1 MQNPQLQYYQAQA
14 RFAQLAH
21 VQAQQQMLKY
31 AQLQATQAQAIAT
44 ATAAQLAMQQAAFAN
59 STSGRSTPCV
69 PSASH
74 GQQVSLKRTAIHG
87 DVKLCELGELS
98 KLLLVWGTTDLT
110 VLAREFGSFSPMS
123 IGLVYP
129 AKSKGSCALIK
140 FNTINEAM
148 NAKANLPLSQFVIHY
163 AHQPITI
170 TARSSKARRA
180 SAATAANAEIARAVK
195 SGLQLEDFD
204 SDTPAEWGS
213 SRPPAM
219 SRSGV
224 STPSSFSPAYSAFT
238 SPGASSFSS
247 PGTSAPASPYL
258 RGMTS
263 PSQHIPTASFTPAA
277 LYLQQQQQQLH
288 LLQQQL
294 QKQAS
299 APPSPSETVA
309 VAGAPSTAA
318 FAATKPSVEEKTT
331 TTLSELVAADTTSE
345 SSEEGSS
352 SDETSSTI
360 SEESTT
366 VPEEAST
373 PTRRTRKKKT
383 KSHSSRSSRA
393 VSWRSSHTAVAP
405 RVQVAKGPVK
415 GSIGFAARKAR
426 MAKAPRAN
434 SWSRPLQTT
443 APFEKTVVA
452 DLGGIGLD

>member
-31 AQLQATQAQAIAT
+31 AQLQAAQAQAIAT

-59 STSGRSTPCV
+59 STSGRCTPCI
-69 PSASH
+69 PSAF
-74 GQQVSLKRTAIHG
+74 GQVSIKRTAIHG

-110 VLAREFGSFSPMS
+110 VLAKEFGSFSPMS

-148 NAKANLPLSQFVIHY
+148 NAKANLPLAQFVIHY

-180 SAATAANAEIARAVK
+180 SAATAASTEIARAVK

-224 STPSSFSPAYSAFT
+224 STPSSFSASHSAFT
-238 SPGASSFSS
+238 TPGASSFTS
-247 PGTSAPASPYL
+247 PGTSSPASPYL

-263 PSQHIPTASFTPAA
+263 PHQPIPTASFTPTA
-277 LYLQQQQQQLH
+277 LYLQQQQQLH
-288 LLQQQL
+288 FLQQQL

-299 APPSPSETVA
+299 APPSPSEAVA

-318 FAATKPSVEEKTT
+318 FTATKPIVEEKTT

-366 VPEEAST
+366 VPGEAST

-383 KSHSSRSSRA
+383 KSDSSRSSRA
-393 VSWRSSHTAVAP
+393 ASWRSSRTAVAP
-405 RVQVAKGPVK
+405 RAQVAKGPVK
-415 GSIGFAARKAR
+415 GSIGFASRKAR
-426 MAKAPRAN
+426 MAKAPRVN
-434 SWSRPLQTT
+434 SWSRPLQTK

-452 DLGGIGLD
+452 DLGGIALD